1 MATKLADT
9 KSDNQTLA
17 INTHPVTETNQV
29 ALLVKDI
36 LESLYYIQC
45 KSRELATKNDWYMAV
60 AYTVRSRL
68 MKNWIDTLHGMADKK
83 IKLVGY
89 LSAEFLVGPHL
100 GNAMINLG
108 IYDDVQKATQ
118 HLGLDLRQ
126 LMDIEEEPGLGNG
139 GLGRLAA
146 CFLDSMTTLKVPA
159 IGYGVRYEFGLF
171 DQQIRNGW
179 QYEVTDKWLRFGN
192 PWEVARPEITFR
204 VKMGGHTEQY
214 WDEKGKN
221 RIRWIA
227 GMEVKGVAYDTPV
240 PGYMNDKINLLR
252 LWKSEAVESFDF
264 EAFNQGDYRKAV
276 DEKVDSENIG
286 KVLYPN
292 DEPLAGKK
300 LRLSQQYFFVSCSI
314 QDILRLLELRGLSF
328 DDLPDSLAL
337 QLNDTH
343 PSIGVA
349 ELMRIL
355 VDENQVDWDNAW
367 RITQK
372 TFAYTNHTLLPEA
385 LEKWPISLFGS
396 LLPRHLEI
404 IYEINSRFLAE
415 VRNLYPHDNDI
426 LRRVS
431 LIDEE
436 GERYVRMAHL
446 ATVGSHTVNGVSELH
461 AKLIKTELLR
471 DFNKISPEKF
481 IGITNG
487 VTPRR
492 WLKLYSP
499 ELSSLISEQIGDAW
513 ITRMEDEMIKLEPLS
528 DNSAF
533 QEKWQDI
540 KRGYKN
546 ELSNL
551 VSSISGVLINPAS
564 MFDIMVKRIHEYKRQ
579 QLNIFH
585 IIHLYNQIK
594 KNPDTHIVPRTFIF
608 GGKAAPGYHMAKLI
622 IKLIHSV
629 GDVVNTDA
637 DVNGRLKVIF
647 FPDFNVKS
655 SEWIYRSADLSE
667 QISTAGKEASG
678 TGNMKFAMNGALT
691 VGTMD
696 GANIEMMDEVGRE
709 NFFLFGLT
717 VEGIHELQKKGYRPM
732 DLYHNDE
739 DLREIIDRLGSG
751 EFSQGDKY
759 LFKPLIDS
767 ILYSDP
773 YFVLQDFRSYV
784 ICQQHISEVFVERS
798 RWTKMSI
805 LNVARMGKFSS
816 DRSIREYSEKIWKV
830 STCR

>member
-1 MATKLADT
+1 
-9 KSDNQTLA
+9 
-17 INTHPVTETNQV
+17 
-29 ALLVKDI
+29 
-36 LESLYYIQC
+36 
-45 KSRELATKNDWYMAV
+45 
-60 AYTVRSRL
+60 
-68 MKNWIDTLHGMADKK
+68 
-83 IKLVGY
+83 
-89 LSAEFLVGPHL
+89 
-100 GNAMINLG
+100 
-108 IYDDVQKATQ
+108 
-118 HLGLDLRQ
+118 
-126 LMDIEEEPGLGNG
+126 
-139 GLGRLAA
+139 
-146 CFLDSMTTLKVPA
+146 
-159 IGYGVRYEFGLF
+159 
-171 DQQIRNGW
+171 
-179 QYEVTDKWLRFGN
+179 
-192 PWEVARPEITFR
+192 
-204 VKMGGHTEQY
+204 
-214 WDEKGKN
+214 
-221 RIRWIA
+221 
-227 GMEVKGVAYDTPV
+227 
-240 PGYMNDKINLLR
+240 
-252 LWKSEAVESFDF
+252 
-264 EAFNQGDYRKAV
+264 V

-415 VRNLYPHDNDI
+415 VRNLYPDDNDI

-461 AKLIKTELLR
+461 AELIKTELLR

-513 ITRMEDEMIKLEPLS
+513 ITCMEDEMIKLEPLS
-528 DNSAF
+528 DNAAF
-533 QEKWQDI
+533 QEKWQNI

-551 VSSISGVLINPAS
+551 VNSISGVLIDPAS

-585 IIHLYNQIK
+585 IIHLYNRIK
-594 KNPDTHIVPRTFIF
+594 KNPAMDIVPRTFIF

-622 IKLIHSV
+622 IKLINSI

-637 DVNGRLKVIF
+637 DVNGRLKVVF

-691 VGTMD
+691 IGTMD

-717 VEGIHELQKKGYRPM
+717 VEGIHELKKKGYRPM

-767 ILYSDP
+767 LLYSDP

-784 ICQQHISEVFVERS
+784 ICQQHISDAFLDRS

-805 LNVARMGKFSS
+805 LNAARMGKFSS
-816 DRSIREYSEKIWKV
+816 DRSIRQYSEKIWKV
-830 STCR
+830 SPSREI